1 MLVITALIA
10 RNPAALDRI
19 IKNAR
24 RHKFRR
30 ELANKKEI
38 KADKSSPE
46 LREYLLKKLNEVEG
60 NLAIHCI
67 LVKKKL
73 RSEYLKDNKNRLYNY
88 VAGVLAKA
96 INIDADDVEVRVD
109 RSKGKYLLREDF
121 NGYFEERLRA
131 GSIVSRIRI
140 YHSYSENFSG
150 IQFADL
156 LAWVVYQKYN
166 NSNSSYLDII
176 DKRKFPQKIIELWK
190 SEN

>member
-1 MLVITALIA
+1 MLVITALIV
-10 RNPAALDRI
+10 RNPAVLDRI

-24 RHKFRR
+24 RNKFRR

-38 KADKSSPE
+38 KSDRSSPE
-46 LREYLLKKLNEVEG
+46 LRECLLKKLNEVDG
-60 NLAIHCI
+60 NLGIHCI

-131 GSIVSRIRI
+131 GSIVSHIRI

-176 DKRKFPQKIIELWK
+176 DKRKFPQKIIEL
-190 SEN
+190 